1 MNIPIIKDMTKD
13 ELRRA
18 VSMWGIAM
26 CVFAAAV
33 GWVFMRF
40 GMAWSIGDL
49 PPSDFVNQIVPAYV
63 VTEVALIPV
72 GAKLIDRFGC
82 KPVMA
87 LGAAIYIIS
96 SMLCMLATSVEM
108 LVVFRL
114 LQGTGAGLI
123 LGMAFSSVAKFYSP
137 TDRGKCNELMTGAFA
152 IASLFGTA
160 MGYFLTDNINWRVGF
175 AVFSGVMMIG
185 LIVAWRFLPEERN
198 TDGKIDIIDMA
209 LAVMVFGSATAYTQM
224 VNVVFDLISLPSLWF
239 AIAIIAMMALFAYR
253 SYHCDGPTMPT
264 HTTVFMKTHI
274 ILMFMFSLC
283 GLGLITYFFKVY
295 LTYYEFNIYKAS
307 TMFLFM
313 LAGAA
318 ITSMIGGRLVFKTGA
333 RPWIIGGSCIVT
345 IGLLLTHQI
354 ADKGIPLMALSL
366 FVFGFGLGCIVTE
379 ILCSYQSVMRSE
391 DIGRHTGN
399 LMAVRMVGIMTG
411 SAIIGAYIDQFME
424 KGRSMTVIDLGSTD
438 NFITALT
445 ETITE
450 GLEYVAESL
459 DGGFLTVTIILAMA
473 TTALT
478 AIAHNLKRDDVE
490 ALDAYRAE
498 SEGEEKDEE

>member
-1 MNIPIIKDMTKD
+1 M
-13 ELRRA
+13 
-18 VSMWGIAM
+18 
-26 CVFAAAV
+26 
-33 GWVFMRF
+33 
-40 GMAWSIGDL
+40 
-49 PPSDFVNQIVPAYV
+49 
-63 VTEVALIPV
+63 
-72 GAKLIDRFGC
+72 
-82 KPVMA
+82 
-87 LGAAIYIIS
+87 
-96 SMLCMLATSVEM
+96 
-108 LVVFRL
+108 
-114 LQGTGAGLI
+114 
-123 LGMAFSSVAKFYSP
+123 
-137 TDRGKCNELMTGAFA
+137 
-152 IASLFGTA
+152 
-160 MGYFLTDNINWRVGF
+160 
-175 AVFSGVMMIG
+175 
-185 LIVAWRFLPEERN
+185 
-198 TDGKIDIIDMA
+198 
-209 LAVMVFGSATAYTQM
+209 
-224 VNVVFDLISLPSLWF
+224 
-239 AIAIIAMMALFAYR
+239 
-253 SYHCDGPTMPT
+253 
-264 HTTVFMKTHI
+264 
-274 ILMFMFSLC
+274 
-283 GLGLITYFFKVY
+283 Y

-379 ILCSYQSVMRSE
+379 ILCSYQSVMRYE